1 MAEFRRT
8 LDLDHPVEALANWHA
23 RPGAFQRLAPP
34 WEDMEIVRQV
44 GSITDGSILEF
55 KVKQGPIAMTW
66 EAHHEGYEP
75 GRQFIDV
82 QKRGPFASWAHTHR
96 FEPRSDGTSTLDDHI
111 HYKLPLS
118 PLSDLV
124 AGWFVRKMLERM
136 FTFRHR
142 RTMNDLDRHALFA
155 DRPRQTVAITGASG
169 LVGTDLGAFL
179 TTGGHTIK
187 RLVRRAASSDEE
199 ISWKPSAGEIDAA
212 ALEGTDVVVHL
223 AGAGVADK
231 PWTDSYKRMILESR
245 TKGTTLIAET
255 LAKLDEKPRVLVSAS
270 AIGYY
275 GDRGDDWLT
284 EDEPVGD
291 GFLAEVCDAWEQS
304 TKAASDAG
312 IRVVH
317 LRIGL
322 VCSAK
327 GGLIDRLLLPFKM
340 GVGGRLGA
348 GHQYMSWVSLEDVVG
363 AIYHAMFTEELSG
376 PVNVTAP
383 TPVTNREFTR
393 AFGAAVNR
401 PTLIPVP
408 RFGLKT
414 VFGDEM
420 TSQVFFGS
428 QRVKPKKLEDTGFD
442 FTFTSLE
449 EALRYTCLLYT
460 SPSPRDRT
468 RSRMP
473 SSA

>member
-1 MAEFRRT
+1 MSEFRRT
-8 LDLDHPVEALANWHA
+8 LDLDHPVEALASWHA

-34 WEDMEIVRQV
+34 WETMEVVRQV
-44 GSITDGSILEF
+44 GDITDGSILEF
-55 KVKQGPIAMTW
+55 KVKQGPVALTW

-96 FEPRSDGTSTLDDHI
+96 FEPRGEEASTLDDHI

-118 PLSDLV
+118 PVSDLV
-124 AGWFVRKMLERM
+124 AGWFVRKMLDRM

-169 LVGTDLGAFL
+169 LIGTDLSAFL
-179 TTGGHTIK
+179 TTGGHTVK
-187 RLVRRAASSDEE
+187 RLVRRDAAGDEE
-199 ISWKPSAGEIDAA
+199 ISWKPSAQKIDAA
-212 ALEGTDVVVHL
+212 SLEGMDAVVHL

-231 PWTDSYKRMILESR
+231 PWTESYKRTILESR
-245 TKGTTLIAET
+245 TKGTTLLAET
-255 LAKLDEKPRVLVSAS
+255 LANLERKPRVFISAS

-275 GDRGDDWLT
+275 GDRGGELLT
-284 EDEPVGD
+284 EEEPAGD
-291 GFLAEVCDAWEQS
+291 GFLAEVCEAWEAS

-312 IRVVH
+312 IRVVR

-327 GGLIDRLLLPFKM
+327 GGLIHRLLLPFKM
-340 GVGGRLGA
+340 GVGGRLGD
-348 GHQYMSWVSLEDVVG
+348 GHQYMSWVSLDDVVG
-363 AIYHAMFTEELSG
+363 AIHHAMWTEELEG

-393 AFGAAVNR
+393 AFGAAVGR
-401 PTLIPVP
+401 PTFIPVP
-408 RFGLKT
+408 RFGLRA
-414 VFGDEM
+414 VFGEEM
-420 TSQVFFGS
+420 TSQVFFSS
-428 QRVKPKKLEDTGFD
+428 QRVQPKRLEDTGFG

-449 EALRYTCLLYT
+449 EALRYTLGT
-460 SPSPRDRT
+460 
-468 RSRMP
+468 
-473 SSA
+473 